1 MKAMDRS
8 PCAHRKASPA
18 IAGSAGWQTVLLGLL
33 LLACRARAGW
43 TSMYIFGD
51 SLSAVAGGG
60 TQYPPPPGAS
70 AANYWNGRFS
80 NGQVWVEYLAAEQGI
95 PFNTNNDFSNFGDAS
110 DEAYQNITAGNYYPP
125 PDVATSLCVYW
136 TACSDCFL
144 LAYFDAT
151 NSWTNDINL
160 VMESVSASVEALYSQ
175 GTRTLLLPNSV
186 DVSRVPFFNYALG
199 ALSGN
204 TNDIPA
210 LLAAIQVGVPQYNAA
225 LASTIATLRS
235 NCPNLTIYAP
245 DFYTQFNF
253 VLNHPASYGLTVT
266 AVDALE
272 DTNLTDKS
280 FAGPGANYLFWDY
293 LHPTTKVHAFVA
305 DYAQQAIAPLLIN
318 RLARAGASN
327 RLDLAN
333 LPLGRTG
340 SLQSSTNLA
349 QTNWTTRATV
359 AVTNLNQTVFIPTNG
374 LGNPIF
380 FRLNFPP

>member
-1 MKAMDRS
+1 MDRS
-8 PCAHRKASPA
+8 QLAHRRGLTAASV
-18 IAGSAGWQTVLLGLL
+18 SAPWLAAVFVAL
-33 LLACRARAGW
+33 LLACPARAAW

-95 PFNTNNDFSNFGDAS
+95 PFNTNNDFSDFGDTS

-125 PDVATSLCVYW
+125 PDVATSLYVYW
-136 TACSDCFL
+136 TACSDCFA
-144 LAYFDAT
+144 LAFFDGT

-160 VMESVSASVEALYSQ
+160 VMESVGESVEALYSQ

-186 DVSRVPFFNYALG
+186 DVSSVPFFNFALG
-199 ALSGN
+199 TLSGN

-210 LLAAIQVGVPQYNAA
+210 LLAAIHASVPLYNTA

-235 NCPNLTIYAP
+235 NCPDLTIYAP

-253 VLNHPASYGLTVT
+253 VLNHPAAYGLTVT
-266 AVDALE
+266 TVDALE

-280 FAGPGANYLFWDY
+280 FTGPGANYLFWDY

-318 RLARAGASN
+318 QLTRAGASN

-340 SLQSSTNLA
+340 SLQSITNLA
-349 QTNWTTRATV
+349 QTNWTTRAPVTV
-359 AVTNLNQTVFIPTNG
+359 SNLNQTVFIPTNG
-374 LGNPIF
+374 LGNPVF